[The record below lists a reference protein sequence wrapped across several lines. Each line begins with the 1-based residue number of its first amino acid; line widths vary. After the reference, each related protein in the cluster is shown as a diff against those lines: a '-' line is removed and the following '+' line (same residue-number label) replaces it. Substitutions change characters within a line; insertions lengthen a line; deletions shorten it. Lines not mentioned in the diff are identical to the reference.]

1 MDRKALWII
10 IIQMCIFTFFRQP
23 ETSLFSTVSFEHS
36 SSLLSP
42 LQPKKNIFF
51 SFSSSISLSRLCR
64 CASLSLSMFMS
75 LSLCPAVSLQ
85 WTNSP
90 GEHTSQSAHSAF
102 TEVVSESVIPHLFCL
117 LCATWSEEFH
127 YLSMLVCV
135 CVYLSNSLPHTFADV
150 FPDANITT
158 PITLERAT
166 HKSAL

>member
-10 IIQMCIFTFFRQP
+10 RQHLQTTRDFTLLCCLLRTQ
-23 ETSLFSTVSFEHS
+23 LVSAIS
-36 SSLLSP
+36 SAAKN
-42 LQPKKNIFF
+42 KKNIF

-64 CASLSLSMFMS
+64 CASLSLSMFLS

-135 CVYLSNSLPHTFADV
+135 CVCLFVRL
-150 FPDANITT
+150 ITT
-158 PITLERAT
+158 HICRCFPRCKHYDTNNPGAGHT
-166 HKSAL
+166 